1 MDAAQA
7 KDFQACTCYGI
18 KLAEEAE
25 DWAARDHL
33 LRLVRAW
40 LAAAQD
46 VQSAVDEVRLT
57 LRDWHECARVQ
68 RRKHF
73 KQRSPPPLPRPMPN
87 RQLTNANLLSGKS

>member
-7 KDFQACTCYGI
+7 KDFQACACYGI

-46 VQSAVDEVRLT
+46 VQSAVDEARLSYAR
-57 LRDWHECARVQ
+57 LARVCSSSASKTFQ
-68 RRKHF
+68 TTLPAAA
-73 KQRSPPPLPRPMPN
+73 PP
-87 RQLTNANLLSGKS
+87 TDA